1 MENCLKTYTKVDIL
15 TDFQCRKCTLVATLE
30 AMEQEL
36 AAVANKDKERS
47 TVLMIDIGR
56 IKDALKSNIEATL
69 VYIIYN

>member
-1 MENCLKTYTKVDIL
+1 
-15 TDFQCRKCTLVATLE
+15 LVATLE